1 MRYVCKCATCQAAKA
16 KKLDTEEHRPLSI
29 PEGIWEDFSM
39 GFMLGLPRNQRGKDV
54 IMVVVDR

>member
-1 MRYVCKCATCQAAKA
+1 MLLVRLLRQ